1 MADFVMKVI
10 YPDVSIHN
18 RYTPRK
24 DSIMQIIN
32 RPASLVA
39 AAILGLTFSASS
51 IAQGGQLEKRTETGK
66 MQGPAAASPA
76 NSSASKDSMKAAKA
90 DYKAAMAK
98 CKEVTGAERRT
109 CRKDAKAAQKA
120 SMSNAR
126 GMSDTGAMGKTG
138 KAAGPA
144 GSTKPLGGQ

>member
-1 MADFVMKVI
+1 
-10 YPDVSIHN
+10 
-18 RYTPRK
+18 
-24 DSIMQIIN
+24 MQIIN

-39 AAILGLTFSASS
+39 AAILGLTFSVASM
-51 IAQGGQLEKRTETGK
+51 AQGGQLEKRTETGK
-66 MQGPAAASPA
+66 MQGPAAASA

-109 CRKDAKAAQKA
+109 CRKDAKAAQKV

-126 GMSDTGAMGKTG
+126 GMGSTDTMGKAGRT
-138 KAAGPA
+138 AGPA